1 VLSETDDIANVAEF
15 DAGMLNG
22 LLNVSVLVSVILR
35 TTFVAFRN
43 VQKFPPSVVDVVAG
57 KMIELKDVLVM

>member
-1 VLSETDDIANVAEF
+1 MTNVAEF
-15 DAGMLNG
+15 EAGLLNG

-43 VQKFPPSVVDVVAG
+43 VQKLPPLSVAVDAG
-57 KMIELKDVLVM
+57 NMIELKEVFVT